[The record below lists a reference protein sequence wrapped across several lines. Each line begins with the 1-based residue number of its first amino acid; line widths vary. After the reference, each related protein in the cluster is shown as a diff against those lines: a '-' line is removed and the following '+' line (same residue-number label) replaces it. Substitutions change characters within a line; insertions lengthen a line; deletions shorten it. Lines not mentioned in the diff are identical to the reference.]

1 MSEET
6 GEVETAGAALL
17 ILKCRRTFRCPPGNQ
32 RLSESRALGNPLLCG
47 RKKLESERVLHE
59 ALLMSVL
66 LYDSETMIW
75 REKQMSRISFAQ
87 MDNLGGLLGIMRMD
101 GELHRVMK

>member
-1 MSEET
+1 M
-6 GEVETAGAALL
+6 VAGAISSSFNAKGLQL
-17 ILKCRRTFRCPPGNQ
+17 Q
-32 RLSESRALGNPLLCG
+32 WVEM
-47 RKKLESERVLHE
+47 LHE